1 MDWQRISS
9 IGLLSQN
16 AKEITTKEYAKS
28 ITNRNESL
36 INKIENDLDNGKN
49 GILFMRD
56 DHGLQFSKDV
66 EVFYVSTTIINSLQ
80 NWLGEELNKFMKELE
95 EVKDTFDI
103 ALCSC
108 GGYGNLI
115 INFIYEMGKYLK
127 IFINSHFN
135 FLSFPC
141 FHAHLTTFNFV

>member
-1 MDWQRISS
+1 MKAGVFDGNQIKLIDIPKPQLTREDDILIEIKSSGICGSDLRILFGETQPHTLP

-36 INKIENDLDNGKN
+36 IDKIENDLDVGKN

-80 NWLGEELNKFMKELE
+80 NWLGEELNKFMNPGAAE
-95 EVKDTFDI
+95 
-103 ALCSC
+103 
-108 GGYGNLI
+108 N
-115 INFIYEMGKYLK
+115 
-127 IFINSHFN
+127 
-135 FLSFPC
+135 
-141 FHAHLTTFNFV
+141 

>member
-1 MDWQRISS
+1 MDIASVPSS
-9 IGLLSQN
+9 VQMGTQKLLAQVGPGEGNVQFKAKILSVYR
-16 AKEITTKEYAKS
+16 KEITTKEYAKS

-80 NWLGEELNKFMKELE
+80 NWLGEELNKFMNPGAAE
-95 EVKDTFDI
+95 
-103 ALCSC
+103 
-108 GGYGNLI
+108 N
-115 INFIYEMGKYLK
+115 
-127 IFINSHFN
+127 
-135 FLSFPC
+135 
-141 FHAHLTTFNFV
+141 